1 MLDIKMPVR
10 PFVLTFDNSKKR
22 KPGTELQSYTS
33 TGVVFVE
40 SGHVALDT
48 QAARPCYA
56 SMEELKE
63 QLAWWGKTEIEWLLG
78 DVEE

>member
-1 MLDIKMPVR
+1 MLETKVPVR

-56 SMEELKE
+56 SMDEMRE
-63 QLAWWGKTEIEWLLG
+63 QLAWWGKMTVEWLTG
-78 DVEE
+78 EGEE